1 MPYCSV
7 NERMGQ
13 HRLDTENRRS
23 DGQQP
28 LGPSGDPRESAGVT
42 TPHPTGAT
50 KLARLLNI
58 RKSDLLTY
66 FGGSLFS
73 AAAVA
78 TASPYLSPI
87 ALGAALMGVFLL
99 VGWLT
104 ISRRRNGTENHNG
117 PVSALRREL
126 DVSRRQYERLFSAV
140 PCFIC
145 VLDPE
150 HHILEAN
157 ELYRREFGA
166 TERSH
171 CYEVCKRRTSE
182 CPDCIVDAT
191 YADGVSRSNEE
202 TLVTR
207 DGRQINAVVHTQP
220 IYEKDGTISAV
231 MEVFTDVTEVKK
243 LQRQLALTGRAVAGT
258 AHRVKNILMG
268 LEGGIFIVNDGLEED
283 NREAI
288 AEGWEMVER
297 NVGRVSS
304 IVKDLLYCSKERAPE
319 FEANVCPQEIAL
331 EVRDLFANRT
341 ADEHI
346 EVLAEVS
353 EPRHLV
359 VLDPEAI
366 HNLLCNLVA
375 NAIDACRFDS
385 TAKNDGHRVI
395 IRCNQNGNGD
405 TVFEVKDNGEGIPE
419 EMSRKVFQEF
429 FSSKGTEGTGIGL
442 LVVQKVA
449 EEHGGTVSFTS
460 EPGKGTT
467 FWVTIPR
474 IHQLHPAHDPKGDQ
488 PLLNVLSQ

>member
-23 DGQQP
+23 DGHQP
-28 LGPSGDPRESAGVT
+28 FGQSEDPLESGNAD
-42 TPHPTGAT
+42 TPKPVGRGRQSRFLSKR
-50 KLARLLNI
+50 KLALI
-58 RKSDLLTY
+58 TY
-66 FGGSLFS
+66 FGGSLVT

-78 TASPYLSPI
+78 AVSPHIPPL
-87 ALGAALMGVFLL
+87 ALAAVLMGISLVF
-99 VGWLT
+99 GWL
-104 ISRRRNGTENHNG
+104 IFSRRPKGTTNRNV

-126 DVSRRQYERLFSAV
+126 DVSRRRYERLFSAV

-145 VLDPE
+145 VLDTD

-166 TERSH
+166 TERSL
-171 CYEVCKRRTSE
+171 CYEVCKRRTTE

-191 YADGVSRSNEE
+191 FADGVSRSNEE

-220 IYEKDGTISAV
+220 IYENDGQISAV
-231 MEVFTDVTEVKK
+231 MEVFTDVTEVKN

-297 NVGRVSS
+297 NVERVSS

-319 FEANVCPQEIAL
+319 FELDVCPQAIAL
-331 EVRDLFANRT
+331 EVRDLFADKMAGEN
-341 ADEHI
+341 I
-346 EVLAEVS
+346 EVRAEVS
-353 EPRHLV
+353 EPHHRGIF
-359 VLDPEAI
+359 DPEAI

-385 TAKNDGHRVI
+385 SGKRDEHRVT
-395 IRCNQNGNGD
+395 IRCERLEDGS
-405 TVFEVKDNGEGIPE
+405 TVFEVEDNGEGIPE
-419 EMSRKVFQEF
+419 ELTRKVFQEF

-449 EEHGGTVSFTS
+449 EEHGGRVSFHS

-467 FWVTIPR
+467 FTVKVPESGQIPP
-474 IHQLHPAHDPKGDQ
+474 HQPSADDRQ
-488 PLLNVLSQ
+488 PLNVLAR